1 MSTLLKVF
9 LLVSGCVSSLSL
21 LRSFAAAQTAE
32 KLVGLVRRNADG
44 QTAITDDLKKRCTI
58 NDLCSAAGGGLNT
71 AGSFGLHLSLMNV
84 RIDLLRSDL
93 SRFEAA
99 KQDRIIALETKNT
112 ALEGELKEMKQL
124 LQTLRTDVTEQRQSL
139 SGKRCEPGLKSL
151 NVGNPQYLTFSAPF
165 ATIPVLTWGLTHLD
179 TSNSQNT
186 RLVTSVSNIGI
197 RGFDVSVT
205 TWGGST
211 VYGVTISWMA
221 CAN

>member
-1 MSTLLKVF
+1 MKVF

-32 KLVGLVRRNADG
+32 KLVGLVRRHADG
-44 QTAITDDLKKRCTI
+44 QTALTDDLKIST
-58 NDLCSAAGGGLNT
+58 AGGGLHT
-71 AGSFGLHLSLMNV
+71 AQSVGLQLSLMNV

-93 SRFEAA
+93 SRLEAA

-112 ALEGELKEMKQL
+112 ALEGELKEMKHL
-124 LQTLRTDVTEQRQSL
+124 LQTLRTDVTQQRQSL
-139 SGKRCEPGLKSL
+139 SAKRCESGIKSL
-151 NVGNPQYLTFSAPF
+151 NEGNQQYLTFSAPF

-197 RGFDVSVT
+197 RGFDVVVR
-205 TWGGST
+205 TWDGSR
-211 VYGVTISWMA
+211 VYGATISWMA

>member
-1 MSTLLKVF
+1 MSRLLKVL

-21 LRSFAAAQTAE
+21 LRSVAAAQTAE
-32 KLVGLVRRNADG
+32 KLVGLVRRHADN
-44 QTAITDDLKKRCTI
+44 QTALTDDLKK
-58 NDLCSAAGGGLNT
+58 SAAGYGLNT
-71 AGSFGLHLSLMNV
+71 APSFGLQLSLMNI
-84 RIDLLRSDL
+84 RIDLLRWDL
-93 SRFEAA
+93 SRLEAA

-124 LQTLRTDVTEQRQSL
+124 LQTLRTDVTQQRQSL
-139 SGKRCEPGLKSL
+139 SAKLCQSGIKSL
-151 NVGNPQYLTFSAPF
+151 NVGNPQYITFPAPF
-165 ATIPVLTWGLTHLD
+165 ATIPVLTWGLTNLD

-205 TWGGST
+205 TRDGST
-211 VYGVTISWMA
+211 VFGATISWMA